1 MNKHLSITLIL
12 LTFATATYAQT
23 TTTYFQDVAGRWR
36 GTLEYAD
43 YTSNKRVQMKTFVTI
58 TPSAD
63 GRSATIATV
72 YDDFGKIYRSSGV
85 DRLDPT
91 GGKYIDDGTEYS
103 IASIEKGRIVIL
115 GKTQD
120 GNSVEPT
127 RKTITYTADTLTIL
141 KETREPW
148 TFRNSYT
155 LKRLVETKQP
165 EVTLTPEQMK
175 LDLAVLK
182 KVLVAIHP
190 GIYRYNTPDK
200 IDTLFAD
207 AERSIIAPKT
217 EREFFIKVAQIVSLL
232 KCGHTYPNP
241 YNQNEK
247 LRQRLFDQRTYL
259 PFYFRVIDG
268 RFVITANASS
278 KRLPVGSEIT
288 KINGVPVKEI
298 VSSLL
303 TVTKGDGTSTMGH
316 RLDSIGLTRFEAESY
331 ALFDWYFPL
340 FFPLK
345 DEIFDLEAVDFA
357 TKKDTSFSI
366 TAMTKAER
374 TAEMERVLGPRPTY
388 DDGWKFE
395 IREASTGYLKIE
407 NSITWRLKTIKFK
420 EFLAE
425 AFERL
430 RREKVENLIID
441 LRGNGGGSMDIGFEL
456 SRYLA
461 NKTLPPYSAS
471 RRLVRNVAARPELL
485 EYLSTYSDEIMNLL
499 KNGVPATIYRK
510 FDDRYFEITGRESYG
525 NVVPYA
531 NNYMGKAFI
540 ISDASNAS
548 ATFQFLNYVR
558 ENRLATVVGQTTGG
572 NRQGINGGN
581 YFFLS
586 LPQSRIEIDIP
597 VYFQAPLTP
606 APDQSV
612 VPDIKTTP
620 TIDDIGNKFDRET
633 EEIMRL
639 IRSQKAQ
646 MSPR

>member
-1 MNKHLSITLIL
+1 MNKHLSIALIL
-12 LTFATATYAQT
+12 LTFAAATYAQT
-23 TTTYFQDVAGRWR
+23 TTTYFKEVAGRWQ

-43 YTSNKRVQMKTFVTI
+43 YTTNKRVQMKTFVTI

-72 YDDFGKIYRSSGV
+72 YDDFGKIYRSSGMN
-85 DRLDPT
+85 RLDSI

-103 IASIEKGRIVIL
+103 IAAIEKGRIVLL

-120 GNSVEPT
+120 GNSIEPT
-127 RKTITYTADTLTIL
+127 RKTIAYTADTLTIL

-165 EVTLTPEQMK
+165 DVTFTPEQMK
-175 LDLAVLK
+175 QDLAVLK

-190 GIYRYNTPDK
+190 GLYRYNTPDK
-200 IDTLFAD
+200 IEAVFAD
-207 AERSIIAPKT
+207 AERSLVKT
-217 EREFFIKVAQIVSLL
+217 QNERDFFIKVAQLVSIL

-259 PFYFRVIDG
+259 PFYFSVIDG

-278 KRLPVGSEIT
+278 KRLPAGSEIT

-303 TVTKGDGTSTMGH
+303 TVTKGDGTSTTGH
-316 RLDSIGLTRFEAESY
+316 RVDSIGLTRFEAENY

-340 FFPLK
+340 FFPSK
-345 DEIFDLEAVDFA
+345 NEIFDVEAVDFA
-357 TKKDTSFSI
+357 TKKATSFSI

-395 IREASTGYLKIE
+395 IRDASTGYLKIE

-461 NKTLPPYSAS
+461 AKNLPPYAAS
-471 RRLVRNVAARPELL
+471 RRLVRNVAARPDLL
-485 EYLSTYSDEIMNLL
+485 ENLSTYSEELLSGL
-499 KNGVPATIYRK
+499 KNGVPTGAYQK

-525 NVVPYA
+525 TVIPHA
-531 NNYMGKAFI
+531 NNFLGKTFI

-558 ENRLATVVGQTTGG
+558 ENRLATIVGQTTGG
-572 NRQGINGGN
+572 NQQGINGGN

-586 LPQSRIEIDIP
+586 LPQSKIEIDIP

-612 VPDIKTTP
+612 APNINTTP
-620 TIDDIGNKFDRET
+620 SIDDVGNMFDREI

-639 IRSQKAQ
+639 IRNQKAQ

>member
-1 MNKHLSITLIL
+1 MNKHLSIALIL
-12 LTFATATYAQT
+12 LALTATAYAQAP
-23 TTTYFQDVAGRWR
+23 TTYFQDVAGRWQ

-43 YTSNKRVQMKTFVTI
+43 YTTNKRVQMKTFVTI

-85 DRLDPT
+85 DRLDPI

-103 IASIEKGRIVIL
+103 IATLEKGRIVLL
-115 GKTQD
+115 GKTRD
-120 GNSVEPT
+120 GNSIEPT
-127 RKTITYTADTLTIL
+127 RKTITYTGDTLTIL

-148 TFRNSYT
+148 TFRNSIT

-165 EVTLTPEQMK
+165 YVTFTPEQMK
-175 LDLAVLK
+175 QDLAVLK

-200 IDTLFAD
+200 IEAVFAD
-207 AERSIIAPKT
+207 AERSLVKPQN
-217 EREFFIKVAQIVSLL
+217 EREFFIKVAQLVSLL

-247 LRQRLFDQRTYL
+247 LRQRLFDKRTYL

-288 KINGVPVKEI
+288 KINGIPVKEI

-303 TVTKGDGTSTMGH
+303 TVTKGDGTATMDH
-316 RLDSIGLTRFEAESY
+316 RLDSIGLSRFEAESY

-345 DEIFDLEAVDFA
+345 DEIFDIEAVDFA
-357 TKKDTSFSI
+357 TNKPTTFSI

-395 IREASTGYLKIE
+395 IRDASTGYLKIE
-407 NSITWRLKTIKFK
+407 NSITWRLKSIKFK

-425 AFERL
+425 AFDRL
-430 RREKVENLIID
+430 SREKVENLIID

-456 SRYLA
+456 SKYLTP
-461 NKTLPPYSAS
+461 KTLPPYAAS
-471 RRLVRNVAARPELL
+471 RRLVRNVAARPDLI
-485 EYLSTYSDEIMNLL
+485 EYLSTYSDELVNAL
-499 KNGVPATIYRK
+499 KNGVPTSSYQK

-525 NVVPYA
+525 PVNPYA
-531 NNYMGKAFI
+531 NNYLGKAFI

-558 ENRLATVVGQTTGG
+558 ENRLATIVGRTTGG
-572 NRQGINGGN
+572 NQQGINGGN

-586 LPQSRIEIDIP
+586 LPQSKIEIDIP

-620 TIDDIGNKFDRET
+620 TADDIGNRFDREI